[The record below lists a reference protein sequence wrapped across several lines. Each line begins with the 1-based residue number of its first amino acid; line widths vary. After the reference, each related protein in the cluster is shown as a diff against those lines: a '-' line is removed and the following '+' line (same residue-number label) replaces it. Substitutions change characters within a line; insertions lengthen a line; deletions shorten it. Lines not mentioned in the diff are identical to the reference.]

1 MGFVNLCFLSLSDF
15 FPKISQ
21 ILLFDTSF
29 LLSLFLFSIL
39 VFFFFFFHLACVMED
54 QINMLIESVKFPDLF
69 GPEIFLLMIFSS
81 SFDSFDIHVSML
93 ISLMIMVSL

>member
-1 MGFVNLCFLSLSDF
+1 
-15 FPKISQ
+15 
-21 ILLFDTSF
+21 
-29 LLSLFLFSIL
+29 
-39 VFFFFFFHLACVMED
+39 MED

-93 ISLMIMVSL
+93 ISLMIMVSLW